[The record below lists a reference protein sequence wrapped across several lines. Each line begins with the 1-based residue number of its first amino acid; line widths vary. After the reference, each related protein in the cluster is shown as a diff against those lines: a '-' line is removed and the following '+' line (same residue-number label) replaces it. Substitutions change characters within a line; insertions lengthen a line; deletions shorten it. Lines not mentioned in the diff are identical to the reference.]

1 MRRLVFVAFVLL
13 GSAFIVGGTFAALQ
27 GTPVAYRVA
36 PPVQDPGPTLAEMQ
50 AACVGSGGVFWSGTE
65 AGVTV
70 ARCRPF
76 LDLGVHPVKR

>member
-1 MRRLVFVAFVLL
+1 VRRLLYAAFVLG
-13 GSAFIVGGTFAALQ
+13 GSAFIVLGTAAALH
-27 GTPVAYRVA
+27 GTPIAYRVH

-50 AACVGSGGVFWSGTE
+50 AACVAHGGAFWSGTE

-76 LDLGVHPVKR
+76 ISIGVHPVTK